1 MECKGTVYNVGG
13 KNFCV
18 GEKSS
23 SKKYGTRRNKRSR
36 KGKTRKK
43 RS

>member
-1 MECKGTVYNVGG
+1 MDCKGTIYNVGG

-23 SKKYGTRRNKRSR
+23 SKKYGTKRNKAR
-36 KGKTRKK
+36 KRGKKTKRKY
-43 RS
+43 

>member
-1 MECKGTVYNVGG
+1 MDCKGTIYNVGG

-23 SKKYGTRRNKRSR
+23 SKKYGTKRKKRS
-36 KGKTRKK
+36 KKLGKTRKK
-43 RS
+43 R